1 MKYQLDRDNVRNEIL
16 KLEGKCEKSGT
27 MLRKQQHLS
36 GKLKEIDQKVNDIK
50 TYLRDMKN
58 PHK

>member
-1 MKYQLDRDNVRNEIL
+1 M
-16 KLEGKCEKSGT
+16 EKSGT

-36 GKLKEIDQKVNDIK
+36 GQLKEIDQKVNDIK

>member
-1 MKYQLDRDNVRNEIL
+1 M
-16 KLEGKCEKSGT
+16 EKSGT

-36 GKLKEIDQKVNDIK
+36 GQLKEIDQKVNDIK
-50 TYLRDMKN
+50 TYLRDMKH